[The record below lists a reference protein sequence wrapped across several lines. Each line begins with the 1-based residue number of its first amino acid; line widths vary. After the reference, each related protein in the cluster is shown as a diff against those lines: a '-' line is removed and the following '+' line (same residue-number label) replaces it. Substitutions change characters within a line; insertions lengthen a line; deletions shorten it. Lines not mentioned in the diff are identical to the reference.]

1 MWYVKATKEANE
13 VAKSPRYSKHTE
25 FTNQINTNADL
36 PLGYPSFVVD
46 FDLVMAVVEEAEKRK
61 RCIWLE

>member
-36 PLGYPSFVVD
+36 PLGYPSFVVG
-46 FDLVMAVVEEAEKRK
+46 FDLVMAVGGDG
-61 RCIWLE
+61 C